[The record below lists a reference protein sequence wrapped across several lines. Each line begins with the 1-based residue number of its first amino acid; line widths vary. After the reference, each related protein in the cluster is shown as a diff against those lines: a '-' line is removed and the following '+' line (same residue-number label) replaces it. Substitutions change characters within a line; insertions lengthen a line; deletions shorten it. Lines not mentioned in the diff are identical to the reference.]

1 MIVMTYVVPGGVNT
15 VKRQI
20 GFRIWALVL
29 GLAVALGFAGV
40 NGALAQPRVSGQ
52 IEWGVWI
59 DDDGC
64 MHWWADGGLE
74 GYMVPR
80 RDPATGRPVC
90 LKKNTCLV
98 ENTDTLFATDS
109 HRLTAYGRQR
119 LEQFFSSTD
128 AFGFAIYG
136 HTDSRASDSY
146 NQALSERRAS
156 SVAAVGRSVGAMVER
171 VIGFGEKRP
180 IASNST
186 AAGMQKN
193 RRVEVVCY
201 RW

>member
-1 MIVMTYVVPGGVNT
+1 
-15 VKRQI
+15 VKRTFSKTI
-20 GFRIWALVL
+20 HLLLG
-29 GLAVALGFAGV
+29 GLAVAVGLSSATI
-40 NGALAQPRVSGQ
+40 ALAQPKVSGV
-52 IEWGVWI
+52 IEWGIWV

-80 RDPATGRPVC
+80 RNPKTGKPVC

-109 HRLTAYGRQR
+109 AQLTAKGRAR
-119 LEQFFSSTD
+119 LQKFFQSTD
-128 AFGFAIYG
+128 AFGYAIYG
-136 HTDSRASDSY
+136 HTDSRASASY
-146 NQALSERRAS
+146 NQRLSQRRAS
-156 SVAAVGRSVGAMVER
+156 AVGAVAQSVGASVER
-171 VIGFGEKRP
+171 QIGFGESNP
-180 IASNST
+180 VASNAN

-193 RRVEVVCY
+193 RRVEIVCY